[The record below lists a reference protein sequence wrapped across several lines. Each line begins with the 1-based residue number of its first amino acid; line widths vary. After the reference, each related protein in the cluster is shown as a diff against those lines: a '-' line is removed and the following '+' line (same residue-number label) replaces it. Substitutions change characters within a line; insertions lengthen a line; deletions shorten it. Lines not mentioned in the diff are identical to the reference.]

1 MNVERR
7 GSIKPSVSQTQ
18 LGLPQEEVGPQ
29 TKPFLINRCQ
39 VYEAF
44 RRVKANAGSA
54 GVDKQSIAEFE
65 ENLKDNLYKIWN
77 RMS

>member
-29 TKPFLINRCQ
+29 TKPLLINRWQ

-44 RRVKANAGSA
+44 RRVKAKAGSA
-54 GVDKQSIAEFE
+54 GVE
-65 ENLKDNLYKIWN
+65 
-77 RMS
+77 